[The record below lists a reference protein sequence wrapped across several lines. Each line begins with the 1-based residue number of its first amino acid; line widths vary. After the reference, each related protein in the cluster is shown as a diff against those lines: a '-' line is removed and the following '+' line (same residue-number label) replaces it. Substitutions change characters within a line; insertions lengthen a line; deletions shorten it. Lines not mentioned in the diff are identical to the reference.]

1 MDKLLTPEQTEQVKK
16 QIIQQIENR
25 FPEDKKQA
33 AISQIKAMNSEQLED
48 FLKQNKLI
56 KQGKGE
62 HQCIFCSI
70 VFGDIASYKIDENDG
85 AIAVLEINPIS
96 MGHALVIPKEHLSGE
111 DKIPKSVISL
121 VESISAL
128 IKTKLKPKKIET
140 SSSNLFGHEII
151 NIIPVYDSE
160 NINSERS
167 QANPKELLEL
177 QETLLKKKSEV
188 ISAKPKRKKIKSE
201 KLWLP
206 KRIP

>member
-1 MDKLLTPEQTEQVKK
+1 MLTPEQTEQVKK

-33 AISQIKAMNSEQLED
+33 AISQIKAMNSDKLED
-48 FLKQNKLI
+48 FLKQNKMI
-56 KQGKGE
+56 KQEPGE
-62 HQCIFCSI
+62 QQCIFCSI
-70 VFGDIASYKIDENDG
+70 VFGDIASYKIDENDT

-96 MGHALVIPKEHLSGE
+96 KGHALVIPKEHVSDK

-121 VESISAL
+121 AESISTL

-140 SSSNLFGHEII
+140 SYSNLFGHEII

-160 NINSERS
+160 NINLKRS
-167 QANPKELLEL
+167 QANPKELLQL
-177 QETLLKKKSEV
+177 QEILLNKKSEV
-188 ISAKPKRKKIKSE
+188 ISTKPKRKKIKSE